1 MKRGRPTDGPTPL
14 GDCLRLS
21 LLNIHCFGAARVRL
35 NIEAHL
41 LTLGQLRH
49 TCLLDRRNV
58 NEDILGAIFGGNEAE
73 ASRYVKKLH
82 GTCRH

>member
-1 MKRGRPTDGPTPL
+1 MDGPVPL
-14 GDCLRLS
+14 ENCLRLFF
-21 LLNIHCFGAARVRL
+21 LDINRLGAARVGL
-35 NIEAHL
+35 NIEGNL

-49 TCLLDRRNV
+49 TCLLNRRNV
-58 NEDILGAIFGGNEAE
+58 NEDIFRTIFGGNEAE